1 MRILLLCV
9 AAAVVSGCTTIST
22 ELDPQG
28 APKYRR
34 ATKGTGTNFASTRF
48 DAANAPATKSLGEDD
63 IQRLFRPGGNGKPPG
78 VN

>member
-9 AAAVVSGCTTIST
+9 AAAAISGCTTIST

-34 ATKGTGTNFASTRF
+34 ASKGTGTNFASSRF
-48 DAANAPATKSLGEDD
+48 EATNAPATKALGEDD
-63 IQRLFRPGGNGKPPG
+63 IQRLFRPGGNGKPAG
-78 VN
+78 TN

>member
-1 MRILLLCV
+1 MRFLLICM
-9 AAAVVSGCTTIST
+9 AAAMAAGCTTIST

-34 ATKGTGTNFASTRF
+34 ATRATGTNFAGNRF
-48 DAANAPATKSLGEDD
+48 DAVNAPATKALGDDD
-63 IQRLFRPGGNGKPPG
+63 IQRLFRPGGTGKPPG